1 MRTLRFDIITIFPG
15 MFESPFNE
23 SILHRARQQGLL
35 DIRIHNLR
43 DYSLNKHK
51 KVDDYPFGGG
61 VGLVMN
67 VEPIARAI
75 DEIKKDVPKARTILM
90 SPSGKP
96 LNQEKAWELSRE
108 ENLVLVCGR
117 YEGVDERVRLHCV
130 DEEISIGDYVLSG
143 GEVPAMVVIET
154 VSRLIPG
161 VLGDE
166 NSVVEESFSEPLLEY
181 PQYTRPRDFKGY
193 KVPEV
198 LISGNHKNI
207 QDWQRQQALKKTAE
221 VRPDLLKKHELSN
234 QELGQEKAPL
244 KELNIG

>member
-1 MRTLRFDIITIFPG
+1 LKTLRFDIITIFPG

-23 SILHRARQQGLL
+23 SILKRAHDKGLL
-35 DIRIHNLR
+35 EFRTHDLR

-75 DEIKKDVPKARTILM
+75 EAVKKEVPKARTLLM

-96 LNQEKAWELSRE
+96 FNQEKARELSAE
-108 ENLVLVCGR
+108 QNLILVCGR

-143 GEVPAMVVIET
+143 GEIAAMAVVDA
-154 VSRLIPG
+154 VSRLVPG

-166 NSVVEESFSEPLLEY
+166 NSVIEESFSDSLLEY
-181 PQYTRPRDFKGY
+181 PQYTRPRDFNGY

-198 LISGNHKNI
+198 LVSGNHKEI
-207 QDWQRQQALKKTAE
+207 QNWQRKESLRKTAE
-221 VRPDLLKKHELSN
+221 VRPDLLNKLKLTD
-234 QELGQEKAPL
+234 QDKVAL

>member
-1 MRTLRFDIITIFPG
+1 MRTLRFDIISIFPG

-23 SILHRARQQGLL
+23 SILKRAQDKGLL
-35 DIRIHNLR
+35 EFHTHDLR
-43 DYSLNKHK
+43 TYSLNKHK

-67 VEPIARAI
+67 VEPISRAI
-75 DEIKKDVPKARTILM
+75 EEIKKEVPKARTLLM
-90 SPSGKP
+90 SPSGRP
-96 LNQEKAWELSRE
+96 FDQEKARELAAES
-108 ENLVLVCGR
+108 NLILVCGR

-143 GEVPAMVVIET
+143 GEIPAMAVVDA
-154 VSRLIPG
+154 VSRLVPG

-166 NSVVEESFSEPLLEY
+166 NSVVEESFSDSLLEY
-181 PQYTRPRDFKGY
+181 PQYTRPRDFNGH

-198 LISGNHKNI
+198 LVSGNHKEIRN
-207 QDWQRQQALKKTAE
+207 WQRQESLKKTAE
-221 VRPDLLKKHELSN
+221 VRPDLLNKLKLTD
-234 QELGQEKAPL
+234 QDKVAL